1 MAELQRDY
9 SGMDSSSSDFPANTS
24 TTGLVESGWL
34 DFGEISQAGDVDWFR
49 VSLTAGVAYKFQI
62 EAGTINGLFDPQLA
76 IYSDNNQIVA
86 TATTGQGFQSKYVE
100 LTPASSGNYYLAASG
115 AGLSGSYQLY
125 VLSGTTAAATP
136 VTSTEVSGTSG
147 NDNLAGTSGNNS
159 IDGGSGIDT
168 VLYSSNAKA
177 NYTITSTSTG
187 YVVTDNVGTDGT
199 DTLTN
204 VERLQF
210 SNAKIALDISN
221 NPNACFDLS
230 GPANAGS
237 VYRLYQAAFN
247 RTPDQ
252 VGLAYW
258 IGQGDASMPL
268 TTIAAGFTGSVEF
281 QSTYGNLTDHQFVDQ
296 VYLNVLHRA
305 GEPGGTAYWYGQLD
319 TQAQTRQQVL
329 VGFSESTENQ
339 AAVIGAI
346 QNGIDYTA

>member
-1 MAELQRDY
+1 
-9 SGMDSSSSDFPANTS
+9 MDSGSNDFPANTS

-34 DFGEISQAGDVDWFR
+34 DFGEISPAGDVDWFR

-76 IYSDNNQIVA
+76 IYSASNQLLA
-86 TATTGQGFQSKYVE
+86 TATVGQGFQSKYVE
-100 LTPASSGNYYLAASG
+100 FTASTSGNYYLAASG
-115 AGLSGSYQLY
+115 ASGLSGSYQLY
-125 VLSGTTAAATP
+125 VLSGTTASATP
-136 VTSTEVSGTSG
+136 VTSTEISGTSG
-147 NDNLAGTSGNNS
+147 NDILASTPGNNS
-159 IDGGSGIDT
+159 VDGGSGIDT
-168 VLYSSNAKA
+168 MLYSSKAKA
-177 NYTITSTSTG
+177 NYTITPTSTG
-187 YVVTDNVGTDGT
+187 YTVTDNVGTDGT

-252 VGLAYW
+252 VGIAYW
-258 IGQGDASMPL
+258 IGQGDASVSL
-268 TTIAAGFTGSVEF
+268 TNIAAGFTGSVEF
-281 QSTYGNLTDHQFVDQ
+281 QNTYGNLADHQFVDQ
-296 VYLNVLHRA
+296 IYQNVLHRA
-305 GEPGGTAYWYGQLD
+305 GESAGTAYWYGQLD
-319 TQAQTRQQVL
+319 SHAQTRQQVL

-339 AAVIGAI
+339 AAVIGVI
-346 QNGIDYTA
+346 QNGIDYTT